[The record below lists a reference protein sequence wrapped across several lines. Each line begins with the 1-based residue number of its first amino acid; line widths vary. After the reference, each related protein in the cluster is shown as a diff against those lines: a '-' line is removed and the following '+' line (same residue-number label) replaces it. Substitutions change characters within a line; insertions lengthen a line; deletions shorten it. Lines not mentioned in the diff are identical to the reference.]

1 MQSLITL
8 GKFSDSCKIAK
19 LKPIYKKDSLTKASN
34 YRPVSLLSLISIV
47 IEKVIQDQTS
57 TFLNSR
63 ILLYKQQSGFWKN
76 HCTDYCFSYLNDKI
90 LKGSDQGLMTGMILI
105 DLQKAFG
112 SIDHDI
118 LLQKLFAIGCSKY
131 SVIWFRSYLINGTF
145 LVNLGNPFSQ
155 PASVSS
161 DVPQGSILSPL
172 LFLIYINDMS

>member
-118 LLQKLFAIGCSKY
+118 LVQKLYAIGCSKY
-131 SVIWFRSYLINGTF
+131 SVIWFRSHKQII
-145 LVNLGNPFSQ
+145 FS
-155 PASVSS
+155 
-161 DVPQGSILSPL
+161 
-172 LFLIYINDMS
+172 